1 MNNAGDTLS
10 DNLLGDAAE
19 RLFVQTCTP
28 ALLRA
33 AEQGQPIDAA
43 WRACEDAG
51 FTDALVPESLGGAG
65 LPLAA
70 ALPVVLAA
78 GRHLCPYPIAH
89 TMLARGWLAAH
100 GHACPAGP
108 IALAPHGLSVADHR
122 IAGTNVPWIRVASHV
137 LAQIDGQAW
146 LLPVQAAD
154 VQSNGIHGSLDGEAS
169 WALADAQCLG
179 PIRASDE
186 QNGRE
191 GREGRLGRNGHDG
204 RDGQDGRH
212 GQDGPDG
219 HNGQRA
225 ADTPD
230 ALALLA
236 ATAYAGLM
244 AGAMERVLA
253 MTLDYAN
260 TRAQFGKSIGRFQ
273 AVQQQIS
280 VMAEEVWAANMAAQL
295 AFQSQDTQPGNLPRV
310 MAGALPN
317 AMPGATPGSI
327 PSAMPAATPG
337 AMPGAMPSATP
348 GATPGAMPGVIPS
361 VMPGAMQAAVGKARV
376 SQAAPRVADIAH
388 AVHGAIGVTA
398 EFDLQ
403 LYTRRLRDWRLAA
416 GSESFWHAH
425 IGAHALQGEDSALDL
440 IRRVSQGQA

>member
-1 MNNAGDTLS
+1 
-10 DNLLGDAAE
+10 
-19 RLFVQTCTP
+19 
-28 ALLRA
+28 
-33 AEQGQPIDAA
+33 
-43 WRACEDAG
+43 
-51 FTDALVPESLGGAG
+51 
-65 LPLAA
+65 
-70 ALPVVLAA
+70 
-78 GRHLCPYPIAH
+78 
-89 TMLARGWLAAH
+89 
-100 GHACPAGP
+100 
-108 IALAPHGLSVADHR
+108 
-122 IAGTNVPWIRVASHV
+122 
-137 LAQIDGQAW
+137 
-146 LLPVQAAD
+146 
-154 VQSNGIHGSLDGEAS
+154 
-169 WALADAQCLG
+169 
-179 PIRASDE
+179 
-186 QNGRE
+186 
-191 GREGRLGRNGHDG
+191 
-204 RDGQDGRH
+204 GQDGH
-212 GQDGPDG
+212 NG

-295 AFQSQDTQPGNLPRV
+295 AFQSQVTQPGDMPRV

-337 AMPGAMPSATP
+337 ATPGAMPGARPSAMPGAMPGAMPSAMPSATP
-348 GATPGAMPGVIPS
+348 GAMPGVMPS
-361 VMPGAMQAAVGKARV
+361 VMPGAMQAAVGKART

>member
-1 MNNAGDTLS
+1 MDKGYIMNNAGDTLS

-19 RLFVQTCTP
+19 RLFAQTCTP

-51 FTDALVPESLGGAG
+51 FADALVPESLGGAG
-65 LPLAA
+65 LTLAA

-100 GHACPAGP
+100 GHAALPGP
-108 IALAPHGLSVADHR
+108 IALAPHGLSMAGDR
-122 IAGTNVPWIRVASHV
+122 IAGANVPWIRVASHV
-137 LAQIDGQAW
+137 LAQIDRQAW
-146 LLPVQAAD
+146 LLPAQAAD
-154 VQSNGIHGSLDGEAS
+154 VRSNGVHGALDGEAS
-169 WALADAQCLG
+169 WALSDAQCLG
-179 PIRASDE
+179 PVPAASNEGD
-186 QNGRE
+186 GR
-191 GREGRLGRNGHDG
+191 DG
-204 RDGQDGRH
+204 RDGQSE
-212 GQDGPDG
+212 
-219 HNGQRA
+219 
-225 ADTPD
+225 ADAPD
-230 ALALLA
+230 ALTVLA
-236 ATAYAGLM
+236 AAAYAGLM

-295 AFQSQDTQPGNLPRV
+295 AFQSRDSQDGGV
-310 MAGALPN
+310 ADAMAD
-317 AMPGATPGSI
+317 
-327 PSAMPAATPG
+327 
-337 AMPGAMPSATP
+337 AMPGAMQ
-348 GATPGAMPGVIPS
+348 V
-361 VMPGAMQAAVGKARV
+361 AVGKARA

-388 AVHGAIGVTA
+388 AVHGAIGITA

-425 IGAHALQGEDSALDL
+425 IGARALQGEDRALDI
-440 IRRVSQGQA
+440 IRRVSQGQS